1 MRRYPLQP
9 LLVPAVLVIT
19 MLLAGLAASCT
30 WPPSPTEPP
39 FVGGDSLTVQ
49 TAITEGALPQ
59 GWDVVSGLGWQAEH
73 LQPQLTER
81 VTNLTRSPGRV
92 VFALGQNDGGNGF
105 DATDAQQL
113 TQLAETPHDDACVR
127 WLLPHYA
134 GTDPTHVTGIQ
145 AVRDWITAYAA
156 AHGQDTF
163 DWRPR
168 ALAHP
173 EYLNPDDG
181 IHLTEAGR
189 LAYGQLIQE
198 AMASCG

>member
-1 MRRYPLQP
+1 MRRLIYSMVL
-9 LLVPAVLVIT
+9 AVLT
-19 MLLAGLAASCT
+19 AGPLASCT

-49 TAITEGALPQ
+49 TSITEGALPP
-59 GWDVVSGLGWQAEH
+59 GWDVVSNLGWQAENV
-73 LQPQLTER
+73 QPNLTER
-81 VTNLTRSPGRV
+81 VSDRTRSPGRV

-113 TQLAETPHDDACVR
+113 TQLAETPHGDACIR

-134 GTDPTHVTGIQ
+134 GTDPTHITGIQ
-145 AVRDWITAYAA
+145 AVRDWITVYAA
-156 AHGQDTF
+156 AHGQGTF

-168 ALAHP
+168 AQAHP
-173 EYLNPDDG
+173 EYVDPDG
-181 IHLTEAGR
+181 IHLTTAGR